1 MLASLADADT
11 LNKRATIIVRERDR
25 MRTALAE
32 MPGVTPLPSDANF
45 LLCRMP
51 DGRGKAVYESIAR
64 QGVFVRYYSRAALAD
79 YLRISVGTPEQTTQL
94 INAIGQALA
103 E

>member
-1 MLASLADADT
+1 
-11 LNKRATIIVRERDR
+11 
-25 MRTALAE
+25 
-32 MPGVTPLPSDANF
+32 
-45 LLCRMP
+45 
-51 DGRGKAVYESIAR
+51 
-64 QGVFVRYYSRAALAD
+64 VRYYSRAALAD